1 MIRLETKQATSD
13 KTSDKSKRLIYA
25 EDLLGT
31 LKRRILFI
39 GSRNGK
45 TMALFE
51 AILRNL
57 IKMTPTVD
65 AAPVIHGHWDEGVHH
80 DYCCCSNCRDVYILA
95 EWLTDGKW
103 NYCPNCGAK
112 MDGGKMNGLNP
123 DVVIVDEPETNGDRV
138 RSMSNEKLANLLGD
152 KCVCPA
158 SGECAETSGN
168 CDSCWLKW
176 LKKPAE
182 DG

>member
-1 MIRLETKQATSD
+1 METKQATSN
-13 KTSDKSKRLIYA
+13 KTSEENKRLIDA
-25 EDLLGT
+25 NLLG
-31 LKRRILFI
+31 RDSFHIECEENGEVFERIVVDWFDI
-39 GSRNGK
+39 ED
-45 TMALFE
+45 A
-51 AILRNL
+51 
-57 IKMTPTVD
+57 PTVD

-123 DVVIVDEPETNGDRV
+123 DVVIVDEPETNGDRI

-152 KCVCPA
+152 KCVCPP